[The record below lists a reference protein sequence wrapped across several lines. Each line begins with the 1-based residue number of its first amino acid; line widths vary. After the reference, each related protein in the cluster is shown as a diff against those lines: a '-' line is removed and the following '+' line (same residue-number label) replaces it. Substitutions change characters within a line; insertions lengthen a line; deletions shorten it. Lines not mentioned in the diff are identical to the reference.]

1 LTDRIA
7 LVTGGS
13 RGIGRATCVAL
24 ARRGFLVAVNYR
36 TGIDAAKETLS
47 LIEESGGEGIV
58 IEADVT
64 DRAAI
69 ESMFEQVEDALGPV
83 GVLVNN
89 AGVRK
94 DTLGVR
100 MSDDMWDEVL
110 ATNLT
115 GAFTCSRRALRTMI
129 RERWGRMVNVS
140 SVAGV
145 HGSVGQGNYSAAKAG
160 LVGLTRTLAREV
172 ARKNITVNAVAPGL
186 VDTDLTST
194 LSETRRQELIAE
206 IPMGRAGTSEEI
218 AQLIAFLCSDDASYV
233 TGTVVVADGG
243 MTA

>member
-1 LTDRIA
+1 
-7 LVTGGS
+7 
-13 RGIGRATCVAL
+13 VAL
-24 ARRGFLVAVNYR
+24 ARRGFPIAVNYR
-36 TGIDAAKETLS
+36 TGLDSAKETLS
-47 LIEESGGEGIV
+47 LIEQSGGEGIIV
-58 IEADVT
+58 EADVT
-64 DRAAI
+64 DRVSI
-69 ESMFEQVEDALGPV
+69 ESMFDQVEEALGPV

-100 MSDDMWDEVL
+100 MSDEMWNDVL

-129 RERWGRMVNVS
+129 LERWGRIVNVS

-145 HGSVGQGNYSAAKAG
+145 HGSVGQCNYSAAKAG
-160 LVGLTRTLAREV
+160 LIGLTRTLAREV

-186 VDTDLTST
+186 IDTDLTST
-194 LSETRRQELIAE
+194 LSDARKQELIDE
-206 IPMGRAGTSEEI
+206 IPMGRPGTSDEV
-218 AQLIAFLCSDDASYV
+218 AQLIAFLCSDEAAYV